1 MSKNK
6 VDTTRGGRRNCGLID
21 EVRDHDG
28 ETLNEV
34 VIPLLNVSRRTVSG
48 VLNPYEKH
56 QVQLY
61 MTSAGTKSSWAYE
74 KNLEIFERSIINPND
89 YFCFGCDYRIPIMHG
104 LLDKS
109 FINDIKTS
117 STFDENS
124 FAREFLGIWT
134 GGSNESWFSYDKM
147 SRYRVL
153 VNPETHSKLTA
164 AQKDWFYLLSVDVAR
179 ISCQTVVTVFK
190 VKPTSSGFRY
200 NIVNIY
206 VLGTTQE
213 TKHFEI
219 QALAL
224 KKIIA
229 AFEPKEVVIDGN
241 GLIKTSPILS

>member
-1 MSKNK
+1 M
-6 VDTTRGGRRNCGLID
+6 
-21 EVRDHDG
+21 
-28 ETLNEV
+28 
-34 VIPLLNVSRRTVSG
+34 
-48 VLNPYEKH
+48 
-56 QVQLY
+56 
-61 MTSAGTKSSWAYE
+61 
-74 KNLEIFERSIINPND
+74 
-89 YFCFGCDYRIPIMHG
+89 
-104 LLDKS
+104 
-109 FINDIKTS
+109 
-117 STFDENS
+117 
-124 FAREFLGIWT
+124 
-134 GGSNESWFSYDKM
+134 
-147 SRYRVL
+147 

-190 VKPTSSGFRY
+190 VKPTASGFRY

-213 TKHFEI
+213 TKHFEV

>member
-1 MSKNK
+1 MLKNK

-124 FAREFLGIWT
+124 FARELIFLIALYKFLKLLENAVKSFIYYNGI
-134 GGSNESWFSYDKM
+134 GNDKCDSLKNIKM
-147 SRYRVL
+147 AQS
-153 VNPETHSKLTA
+153 A
-164 AQKDWFYLLSVDVAR
+164 AKS
-179 ISCQTVVTVFK
+179 
-190 VKPTSSGFRY
+190 
-200 NIVNIY
+200 
-206 VLGTTQE
+206 
-213 TKHFEI
+213 
-219 QALAL
+219 L
-224 KKIIA
+224 KREM
-229 AFEPKEVVIDGN
+229 FND
-241 GLIKTSPILS
+241 